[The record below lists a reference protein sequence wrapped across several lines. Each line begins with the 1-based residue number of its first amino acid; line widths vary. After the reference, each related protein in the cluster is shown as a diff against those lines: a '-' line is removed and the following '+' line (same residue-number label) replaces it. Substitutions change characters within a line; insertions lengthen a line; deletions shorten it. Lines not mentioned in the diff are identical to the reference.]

1 MADDWKLPAGWFV
14 AHAEDGE
21 AYFYN
26 ETTGETSW
34 DPPAGSFP
42 KVAPAGAGA
51 SDQAAAAQDDSD
63 DDWDVDDDD
72 DDDDDEQQ
80 QGTPQGRARHES
92 AFDAA
97 TRFGNQCRTGI
108 QQWCQVVSVG
118 AKM

>member
-42 KVAPAGAGA
+42 
-51 SDQAAAAQDDSD
+51 
-63 DDWDVDDDD
+63 
-72 DDDDDEQQ
+72 
-80 QGTPQGRARHES
+80 
-92 AFDAA
+92 
-97 TRFGNQCRTGI
+97 
-108 QQWCQVVSVG
+108 
-118 AKM
+118 